1 MPCPSSVTVKH
12 ILVASTQS
20 SWYKEVKIK
29 ASFICWSQSQRDECI
44 RSQGI
49 EITVTPWIC
58 VCSGLRQTE
67 LTDFPNLPV
76 SVTVCVFISQSRV
89 METLEERDSLT
100 SHSERSLASPPTAPQ
115 GTVSVRL
122 PSAAE
127 ISQLNLLIFI
137 PDKIRSLIIQMSRE
151 QSCFN

>member
-1 MPCPSSVTVKH
+1 MPCPSAVTVFWLPH
-12 ILVASTQS
+12 TEFLVQ
-20 SWYKEVKIK
+20 K
-29 ASFICWSQSQRDECI
+29 AQDKGFIHLLKPVTERQRHQITRDQE
-44 RSQGI
+44 RSDTMNLCLQRP
-49 EITVTPWIC
+49 TP
-58 VCSGLRQTE
+58 VTE
-67 LTDFPNLPV
+67 LTDFLNLPV

-89 METLEERDSLT
+89 METLERRDSLT
-100 SHSERSLASPPTAPQ
+100 SRSERSLASPPTAAQ

-151 QSCFN
+151 LSCFN